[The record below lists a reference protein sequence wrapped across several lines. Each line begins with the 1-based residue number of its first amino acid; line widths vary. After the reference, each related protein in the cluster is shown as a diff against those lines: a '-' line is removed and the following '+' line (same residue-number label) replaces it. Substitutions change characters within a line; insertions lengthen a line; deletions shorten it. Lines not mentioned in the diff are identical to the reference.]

1 MNAYTALAW
10 DAAVEIPEKNR
21 VLKPRTN
28 GVTMVIDK
36 GLGIRATKDLLEL
49 AADYIDFIKIAFG
62 SAAVYPTNLL
72 QEKIEL
78 VKSYGIQIYPG
89 GTLFEIAAYQ
99 GRLQQFYQRAAELG
113 FTYVEVSEGTIDLT
127 PQLRERYNK
136 QSLDQGFG
144 VLSEIGKKDKSIH
157 LDPHAAIVQIE
168 ADLAN
173 GAEKV
178 IIEGRDSGKGVGI
191 YDEDGKVRGELL
203 SVLINGVADMSQIII
218 EAPQNSQHNYL
229 LTKIG
234 PNVNLGNVQP
244 HDVLTLESTRRGLRG
259 DTLRNLIKIR
269 PPLEMMQR

>member
-1 MNAYTALAW
+1 MNVGTALAW
-10 DAAVEIPEKNR
+10 DGAVEMPEQNR
-21 VLKPRTN
+21 ALKPRAS

-36 GLGIRATKDLLEL
+36 GLGIGATKDLLEM
-49 AADYIDFIKIAFG
+49 AAAYIDFVKIAFG
-62 SAAVYPTNLL
+62 SAALYPEAMLR
-72 QEKIEL
+72 EKVVLI
-78 VKSYGIQIYPG
+78 KSYGIQVYPG

-99 GRLQQFYQRAAELG
+99 GRLPQFYQKAAELG

-127 PQLRERYNK
+127 PQLRERYIK
-136 QSLDQGFG
+136 QSRDQGFG
-144 VLSEIGKKDKSIH
+144 VLSEIGKKDGTIH

-203 SVLINGVADMSQIII
+203 SVLINGVADIGKIII
-218 EAPQNSQHNYL
+218 EAPQTSQHNYL

-244 HDVLTLESTRRGLRG
+244 QDVLTLESTRRGLRG
-259 DTLRNLIKIR
+259 DTLRNLVRIR
-269 PPLEMMQR
+269 TRP

>member
-1 MNAYTALAW
+1 MNVRTALAW
-10 DAAVEIPEKNR
+10 DAAVEIPEKHR
-21 VLKPRTN
+21 LLKPRAS

-36 GLGIRATKDLLEL
+36 GLGIEATKDLLEL

-62 SAAVYPTNLL
+62 SAALYPTNLMI
-72 QEKIEL
+72 EKIEL

-99 GRLQQFYQRAAELG
+99 GRLPQFYKRAAELG

-127 PQLRERYNK
+127 PQLRERYIK

-144 VLSEIGKKDKSIH
+144 VLSEIGKKDGSIH

-203 SVLINGVADMSQIII
+203 SVLINGVADISRIII
-218 EAPQNSQHNYL
+218 EAPQTSQHNYL

-244 HDVLTLESTRRGLRG
+244 QDVLTLESTRRGLRG

-269 PPLEMMQR
+269 PQP